1 MFIDHFVLSCTSK
14 EATEEVIPD
23 EVVDD
28 DQSLQVSPRNNGR
41 RCVSFFYCRVK
52 FVILSKVRIFF
63 TVLLLG

>member
-28 DQSLQVSPRNNGR
+28 DQSLQVSPRNSGR
-41 RCVSFFYCRVK
+41 RCVSFFYCRV
-52 FVILSKVRIFF
+52 VLNLLFF
-63 TVLLLG
+63 PS